1 VDIGVPELLIV
12 LVIVVLFFG
21 TGRLVN
27 LGKELGQGIR
37 EFRDGLKGSEEGEA
51 EEKESSTGEA
61 AKEKHD
67 DATS

>member
-1 VDIGVPELLIV
+1 VDIGIPELLIV

-37 EFRDGLKGSEEGEA
+37 EFRDGLKGSEESQA
-51 EEKESSTGEA
+51 EEKETPADKATKGV
-61 AKEKHD
+61 HD
-67 DATS
+67 DANS

>member
-51 EEKESSTGEA
+51 EEKQAPASKEA
-61 AKEKHD
+61 TEEQD
-67 DATS
+67 DAIS

>member
-1 VDIGVPELLIV
+1 MDIGVPELLIV

-37 EFRDGLKGSEEGEA
+37 EFRDGLTGSQEDKA
-51 EEKESSTGEA
+51 EEQQAPAAEE
-61 AKEKHD
+61 AKEEQD
-67 DATS
+67 DANS